1 MLGDGRLEINVH
13 ELSDKQLEQLAYK
26 VRVGIMK
33 DREAEKNK
41 FKERAFHNTR
51 LLLKKYHKLKAHS
64 EIVEEQIEIN
74 QGSFW
79 EHKWLNLDMLMQNKA
94 KTVKLMKHVDIA
106 LKVYKESCLNS
117 NKQEEKRRWRVINKR
132 FIEYPL
138 LSEEK
143 LAEQMHMDRSTVN
156 RTCRDAIE
164 DLSVI
169 LFGID
174 MINEW

>member
-1 MLGDGRLEINVH
+1 MEINVH

-26 VRVGIMK
+26 IRVGIRK
-33 DREAEKNK
+33 DRESEKKK
-41 FKERAFHNTR
+41 FKDRALHNTR
-51 LLLKKYHKLKAHS
+51 LLLKQYHKLKVHS
-64 EIVEEQIEIN
+64 DIVEEQVEIN

-79 EHKWLNLDMLMQNKA
+79 EHKWLNLDLLMQNKA
-94 KTVKLMKHVDIA
+94 KTVKLMKHVDVA
-106 LKVYKESCLNS
+106 LEVYKKSCLKS
-117 NKQEEKRRWRVINKR
+117 NKPEEQRRWRVINKR
-132 FIEYPL
+132 YIEYPL

-143 LAEQMHMDRSTVN
+143 LAEQLNMDRSTVN

>member
-1 MLGDGRLEINVH
+1 MEINVH
-13 ELSDKQLEQLAYK
+13 ELSDKQLDQLAYK
-26 VRVGIMK
+26 IRVGIRK
-33 DREAEKNK
+33 DREAEKKK
-41 FKERAFHNTR
+41 FKERALHNTR
-51 LLLKKYHKLKAHS
+51 LLLKQYHKLKVHS
-64 EIVEEQIEIN
+64 KVVEEQVEIN

-94 KTVKLMKHVDIA
+94 KTVKLMKHVDLA
-106 LKVYKESCLNS
+106 LEVYKQSCQAS
-117 NKQEEKRRWRVINKR
+117 NKVEEQRRWRVINKR
-132 FIEYPL
+132 YIEYPL

-156 RTCRDAIE
+156 RTCRDAVE
-164 DLSVI
+164 DLSII